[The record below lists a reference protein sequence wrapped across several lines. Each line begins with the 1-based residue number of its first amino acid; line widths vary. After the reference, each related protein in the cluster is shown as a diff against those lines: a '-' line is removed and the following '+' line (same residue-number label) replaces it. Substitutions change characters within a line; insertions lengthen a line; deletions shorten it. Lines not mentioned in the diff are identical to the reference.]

1 MALENIHIGP
11 VDDEP
16 DWRKKP
22 DNSLDDDEEE
32 DKTDPS
38 VVAILG
44 FDPAEEDMTDYN
56 PNHEPAGSEK
66 GGEFSSGGGSSIEGR
81 ILESTSESQKSQMVA
96 AVRSIPAKDAESINH
111 VKILGVK
118 SLSAETD
125 GKVYGSFNPDESTIK
140 VSAKA
145 DFGGKKVQVI
155 SIEHALV
162 HELGHAV
169 DYTDRSSFPA
179 WSLSTKM
186 RKGMKAESEKM
197 SAAEKNAA
205 SYFLEN
211 PREMF
216 AEAYA
221 LTYAKTDAKAFGM
234 SRDRARQIFA
244 GTIAAI
250 KARHAG

>member
-22 DNSLDDDEEE
+22 DESPDDDEEE
-32 DKTDPS
+32 DETDPS

-56 PNHEPAGSEK
+56 PNHEPAVSEK

-81 ILESTSESQKSQMVA
+81 ILESTSEGQKSQMVA
-96 AVRSIPAKDAESINH
+96 AVKSIPARDAESINH
-111 VKILGVK
+111 MKILGVK
-118 SLSAETD
+118 SLSAGFD

-145 DFGGKKVQVI
+145 DFQVI